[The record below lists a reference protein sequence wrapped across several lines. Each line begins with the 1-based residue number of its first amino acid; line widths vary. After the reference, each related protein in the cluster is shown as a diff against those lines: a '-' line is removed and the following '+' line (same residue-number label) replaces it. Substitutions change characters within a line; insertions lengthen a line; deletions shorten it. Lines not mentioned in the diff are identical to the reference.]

1 MMTRAQASFLG
12 ILAILAAAAAVA
24 FVLSLCVG
32 AVPLPILPSLRAL
45 FFESSSDAALILREI
60 RLPRA
65 LLGMLVGASLGLSGA
80 SMQGL
85 LRNPLAEP
93 GILGVT
99 GGGVFGAVLVLYTGV
114 ATIWPLALP
123 AGGMLG
129 AFISVWLLY
138 LLAGKMPST
147 QTLILAGVALN
158 ILAFA
163 GTSLALNLSR
173 NPYATIEII
182 FWQMGSLADRSL
194 DHVLLAAPFILA
206 GWVLLFWDGQAL
218 NALTLGEEAAA
229 SMGVPLSH
237 VRFRVIAGTALSV
250 GASVA
255 VCGSIGFVGLVVPHL
270 LRPWVGHEPGKLL
283 SVSALG
289 GAILILLADALVRVL
304 PVMAEVK
311 LGVLT
316 SLIGAPFFIFLIW
329 KWRHQIV

>member
-1 MMTRAQASFLG
+1 MTARHSTSFLYTLVFLGAG
-12 ILAILAAAAAVA
+12 IIVA
-24 FVLSLCVG
+24 FILSLCVG
-32 AVPLPILPSLRAL
+32 AVPLPVLPSLRAL
-45 FFESSSDAALILREI
+45 LFEPASDAALILREI

-65 LLGMLVGASLGLSGA
+65 LLGLLVGASLGLSGA

-93 GILGVT
+93 GVLGVT
-99 GGGVFGAVLVLYTGV
+99 GGGVFGAVLMLYTGV
-114 ATIWPLALP
+114 ATVWPLALP
-123 AGGMLG
+123 VGGMLG
-129 AFISVWLLY
+129 AFVSVWLLY
-138 LLAGKMPST
+138 VLAGKMPST

-194 DHVLLAAPFILA
+194 DHVMLAAPFILA
-206 GWVLLFWDGQAL
+206 GWVLLLWDAQAL

-229 SMGVPLSH
+229 SMGIPLSH
-237 VRFRVIAGTALSV
+237 VRFRVIAGTALAV

-270 LRPWVGHEPGKLL
+270 LRPLVGHEPGKLL
-283 SVSALG
+283 GVSALG
-289 GAILILLADALVRVL
+289 GAILILLADTAVRVI
-304 PVMAEVK
+304 PVMAELK